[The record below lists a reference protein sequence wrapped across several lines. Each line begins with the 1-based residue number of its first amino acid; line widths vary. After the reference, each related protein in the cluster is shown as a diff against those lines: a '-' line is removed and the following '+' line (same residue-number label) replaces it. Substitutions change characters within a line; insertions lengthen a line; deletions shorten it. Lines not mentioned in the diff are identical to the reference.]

1 MTHSNS
7 CTFPSNK
14 LLMQLYLYCVSH
26 IPKAISITFKWA
38 KQINCSIQ
46 ELTSISSLPF
56 VERIW
61 QFLKFFDFK
70 CVFLP
75 FWTFVYKMLMFL
87 KLLLNWI
94 IQILILFTI
103 KYAFKHLSFSSSI
116 VYSEC
121 QQTRPNQIL
130 NKKWPLEARLHSTNT
145 FDDFFCYE
153 HIRCN
158 NY

>member
-1 MTHSNS
+1 
-7 CTFPSNK
+7 
-14 LLMQLYLYCVSH
+14 LLMHLYLYCVSH
-26 IPKAISITFKWA
+26 VKLFRSLLNEQNRLIVPFKSWP
-38 KQINCSIQ
+38 QFP
-46 ELTSISSLPF
+46 SLPF

-61 QFLKFFDFK
+61 HFLKFFDFK

-130 NKKWPLEARLHSTNT
+130 NKKWPLEAWLHTTNT
-145 FDDFFCYE
+145 LDDFFCYE
-153 HIRCN
+153 HLRCN